1 MLARVKLKGI
11 DGGSHKRRSMWFNSM
26 QHEEPY
32 QNLKCRELLWKQWV
46 PSGTRTQ
53 VVHGCRQ
60 LVSWDVGLSPA
71 TSATLV
77 SSCHHLV
84 GHFRKTAGDKPE
96 EGEDDVKSACPLRSG
111 LHTCY
116 NGYDNK
122 LLSCKAKLISKH
134 ILSSDCRLKLAYMKV
149 ESLVIAGQLYGGESV
164 PGPCTHRPSHH
175 GSWPC
180 PKLSIL
186 WYLR

>member
-1 MLARVKLKGI
+1 
-11 DGGSHKRRSMWFNSM
+11 MW
-26 QHEEPY
+26 
-32 QNLKCRELLWKQWV
+32 
-46 PSGTRTQ
+46 TQ

-77 SSCHHLV
+77 FICHHLV
-84 GHFRKTAGDKPE
+84 GYFKETAGDKPE

-116 NGYDNK
+116 NGYDKK
-122 LLSCKAKLISKH
+122 LQACEGKLIYKH
-134 ILSSDCRLKLAYMKV
+134 SLSSDCRLKLAYMKV

-175 GSWPC
+175 GSWPR
-180 PKLSIL
+180 PKLLPYPITGGVH
-186 WYLR
+186 LRWG